1 MLGNNELLQVSLW
14 LALAGYGAPAGAQAE
29 TQVDAQVGAQTRTQ
43 AGNRAAG
50 QASITSWAPVNEAH
64 LERTRGGFSTPSG
77 LEMKLGIE
85 RLVSIN
91 GNIVAR
97 TSFDIS
103 DLNRLSEASMRQ
115 TSNALSSVNL
125 IQNGGDNIYQP
136 GDAAR
141 TVGAVVIQNTLN
153 DQLIRSQTLINST
166 VNSAGLLKTL
176 NFQSSLSDALTR
188 AAGAR

>member
-1 MLGNNELLQVSLW
+1 M
-14 LALAGYGAPAGAQAE
+14 
-29 TQVDAQVGAQTRTQ
+29 T
-43 AGNRAAG
+43 
-50 QASITSWAPVNEAH
+50 
-64 LERTRGGFSTPSG
+64 
-77 LEMKLGIE
+77 LGIE

-91 GNIVAR
+91 GDIVAR
-97 TSFDIS
+97 TRFDIS
-103 DLNRLSEASMRQ
+103 DLNHLSETSMRQ
-115 TSNALSSVNL
+115 TSDALSSVKL

-141 TVGAVVIQNTLN
+141 VVGAVVIQNTLN
-153 DQLIRSQTLINST
+153 DQLIRSQTLISST

>member
-1 MLGNNELLQVSLW
+1 MLCNNELLHVSVW
-14 LALAGYGAPAGAQAE
+14 LALAGYGTPAGAHVEAQA
-29 TQVDAQVGAQTRTQ
+29 QAQAQ
-43 AGNRAAG
+43 AGDTAPGLADV
-50 QASITSWAPVNEAH
+50 TSWAPVNEAQ
-64 LERTRGGFSTPSG
+64 LERTRGGFSTPAG
-77 LEMKLGIE
+77 LEMTLGIE

-91 GNIVAR
+91 GDIVAR
-97 TSFDIS
+97 TRFDIS
-103 DLNRLSEASMRQ
+103 DLNRLTEVPMRQ
-115 TSNALSSVNL
+115 TSDALSSVKL

-141 TVGAVVIQNTLN
+141 AVGAVVIQNTLN

>member
-1 MLGNNELLQVSLW
+1 MLCNNDLLHVSLW
-14 LALAGYGAPAGAQAE
+14 LALAGYAAPAGAQ
-29 TQVDAQVGAQTRTQ
+29 VGVGAQAQ
-43 AGNRAAG
+43 AGDSVPA
-50 QASITSWAPVNEAH
+50 QADVASWAPIDEAH
-64 LERTRGGFSTPSG
+64 LARTRGGFRTPSG
-77 LEMKLGIE
+77 LEMTLGIE

-91 GNIVAR
+91 GDIVAR
-97 TSFDIS
+97 TRFDIS
-103 DLNRLSEASMRQ
+103 DLNRLSETSMRQ
-115 TSNALSSVNL
+115 TSDALSSVKL

-141 TVGAVVIQNTLN
+141 AVGAVVIQNTLN
-153 DQLIRSQTLINST
+153 DQLIRSQTLISST